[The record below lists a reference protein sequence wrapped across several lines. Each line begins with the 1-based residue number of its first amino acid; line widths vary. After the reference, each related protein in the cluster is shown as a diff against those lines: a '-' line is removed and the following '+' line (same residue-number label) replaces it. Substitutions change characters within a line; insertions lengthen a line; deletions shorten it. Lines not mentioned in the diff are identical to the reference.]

1 MLYSFAVEHML
12 LPTVSLFTASRFWH
26 QAIRMRR
33 AERLGAEQIAARQW
47 HAVRRIVRWA
57 ADRVPFYRERFA
69 QARITPDSLRGPRD
83 LLAIPP
89 VTRQEIAANF
99 PDRVTAEGL
108 DASSWRLASTSGTTS
123 QRMMVIQDF
132 AKRDAVRAAAVHSFT
147 FTGLRLGSRS
157 VEIPPD
163 ICTLQC
169 GVNRAPEPSLASFLR
184 SRGWRDWK
192 DPETWSTVRGL
203 IERQVVFRQ
212 VTLPSFADNGTT
224 QPDEV
229 LADYVRRIR
238 RARPVLVKG
247 LPTYLLALARYLQER
262 QQRIEG
268 LREVRPMGA
277 ALAPAAGRVVAEAFG
292 CPVIEDYGS
301 AELGSIACECSSGQ
315 GLHLFSDLFFVE
327 FVRGGEWVPSG
338 ETGRI
343 LVTDLTNRAMPLVRY
358 DLGDVGHALPGP
370 CTCGRNT
377 PRFRVTGRVQDAVV
391 SRAGVVRTEHEIAD
405 FLYAEG
411 DVLWFQLMQ
420 RSDNRFDLRV
430 VPRNR
435 GAATRNGLADRLAA
449 FLGDGARVAVSEVRT
464 IPPENG
470 GKFRCVKSTS
480 TQRLD
485 SPRLAF
491 HRE

>member
-1 MLYSFAVEHML
+1 MLYSFAVERML

-26 QAIRMRR
+26 QAVRMRR
-33 AERLGAEQIAARQW
+33 SERLAAEQVAARQFQ
-47 HAVRRIVRWA
+47 AVRRIVRWA
-57 ADRVPFYRERFA
+57 VERVPFYRERFA
-69 QARITPDSLRGPRD
+69 QAGVTSEAIRDPRD

-147 FTGLRLGSRS
+147 FSGLRLGSRS

-169 GVNRAPEPSLASFLR
+169 GVNRAPEPSLAAFLR

-203 IERQVVFRQ
+203 VERQVVFRQ
-212 VTLPSFADNGTT
+212 VTLSSFAENGTT
-224 QPDEV
+224 QPDDV
-229 LADYVRRIR
+229 LAEYVRRIR
-238 RARPVLVKG
+238 QARPVLVKG
-247 LPTYLLALARYLQER
+247 LPTYLLALARYLQRTGER
-262 QQRIEG
+262 IDG

-277 ALAPAAGRVVAEAFG
+277 ALAPTAGRVIAQAFA
-292 CPVIEDYGS
+292 CPVVEDYGS
-301 AELGSIACECSSGQ
+301 AELGSIACECASGQ
-315 GLHLFSDLFFVE
+315 GLHLFADLFFIE
-327 FVRGGEWVPSG
+327 LVRDGTWVQPG

-343 LVTDLTNRAMPLVRY
+343 LVTDLTNRAMPLIRY

-370 CTCGRNT
+370 CSCGRNT
-377 PRFRVTGRVQDAVV
+377 PRFRVAGRVQDAIVTH
-391 SRAGVVRTEHEIAD
+391 AGEIRTEHQIAD
-405 FLYAEG
+405 FLYTES
-411 DVLWFQLMQ
+411 DVLWFQLIQ

-430 VPRNR
+430 VPRER
-435 GAATRNGLADRLAA
+435 DAATRNGLAERLAT
-449 FLGDGARVAVSEVRT
+449 FLGNGSRVTISEVRT

-470 GKFRCVKSTS
+470 GKFRCVKSAS

-485 SPRLAF
+485 SPRVAL